1 VKATEEEMV
10 IESVGV
16 RGDGIARAGDAVV
29 FVPRTLPGERVRV
42 RLGKPGKD
50 GTVRGALKRVVEPA
64 PERAE
69 PPCPHFGV
77 CGGCALQHMEDGAYA
92 AWKTGVVLGALERQ
106 GLPMDVVEPL
116 VRTPPGAR
124 RRADLTVVRRKDD
137 LLLGFNARAEHR
149 VIDLAECPVL
159 MPAIV
164 ALFPALRETLA
175 RLFRPGDTGEVRV
188 NMLDRGPDIV
198 LVTGAKVGAGGR
210 ARLAELAAERGAVR
224 LSLRHPKAPTAE
236 TVAELAAP
244 TVSFGH
250 HAVAAPPGAFL
261 QASREGE
268 QALREFV
275 MGASRGA
282 ARVADLFC
290 GLGAFALPL
299 AAYGAAVLAVD
310 GDRAAVA
317 ALEAAARGM
326 AKGRISVQARDL
338 DKRPLTVGELNRFD
352 VVVFDPPRLGA
363 RPLAAQLAASR
374 VPKVVAVSCNPASF
388 ARDARILTESG
399 YRLRRV
405 LPVDQFL
412 WSPHVELA
420 ALLERA

>member
-1 VKATEEEMV
+1 MKAVDEELV

-16 RGDGIARAGDAVV
+16 RGDGIARAGEAVV
-29 FVPRTLPGERVRV
+29 FVPRTLPGERVKV
-42 RLGKPGKD
+42 RLGKPGRD
-50 GTVRGALKRVVEPA
+50 GTVRGALRAVIEPA
-64 PERAE
+64 PDRAE

-77 CGGCALQHMEDGAYA
+77 CGGCALQHMADGAYA
-92 AWKTGVVLGALERQ
+92 AWKTGIVLGALERQ

-124 RRADLTVVRRKDD
+124 RRADLTAVRRKDD

-149 VIDLAECPVL
+149 VIDLVECPVL

-164 ALFPALRETLA
+164 ALLPALRETLG

-188 NMLDRGPDIV
+188 NMLDHGPDIV
-198 LVTGAKVGAGGR
+198 LITGAKVGTGGR
-210 ARLAELAAERGAVR
+210 ARLAELAEAAGAVR
-224 LSLRHPKAPTAE
+224 LSLRHPKAAVAE
-236 TVAELAAP
+236 TVARRAAP
-244 TVSFGH
+244 SIAFGG
-250 HAVAAPPGAFL
+250 HAVEAPPGAFL

-268 QALREFV
+268 EALRGFV
-275 MGASRGA
+275 MEATRGA

-299 AAYGAAVLAVD
+299 AARGAAVLAVD
-310 GDRAAVA
+310 GDRAATT
-317 ALEAAARGM
+317 ALEEAARGLG
-326 AKGRISVQARDL
+326 KGSVSVEARDL
-338 DKRPLTVGELNRFD
+338 DTRPLTVGELNRFD
-352 VVVFDPPRLGA
+352 AVVFDPPRLGA

-388 ARDARILTESG
+388 ARDARILVESG

-405 LPVDQFL
+405 LPVDQFV

-420 ALLERA
+420 ALLERE